1 MSHQPPLLL
10 LQLQQRTLRGLGLG
24 RRRKGEESR
33 RASQARDGVPPMA
46 CPSITLVENTSR
58 WRSPITARA
67 SPQGPSRGRALS
79 VPSRCRHCCC
89 HHLFTI
95 TSDSDSPHQ
104 CTACPRRAIAE
115 TIPPPL
121 HRFFFPCRS
130 TSTNLSEFNS
140 STVVQYKVSSVFPSS
155 CTCRHARHAACG
167 CSSLRSPC
175 PVAMNSGG

>member
-24 RRRKGEESR
+24 RRRRRRAG

-58 WRSPITARA
+58 WRSTITARA
-67 SPQGPSRGRALS
+67 SPQGPYRGRALS

-95 TSDSDSPHQ
+95 TSDSDSPHLLHVSFHSSMY
-104 CTACPRRAIAE
+104 CMSAPCHCRAHSSS
-115 TIPPPL
+115 TTQV
-121 HRFFFPCRS
+121 FFPCRS

-155 CTCRHARHAACG
+155 CIIMQAC
-167 CSSLRSPC
+167 CMRMQF
-175 PVAMNSGG
+175 VA